1 MFSKVRI
8 VAFLCACTGLAAA
21 PAAALT
27 FNIGSGA
34 AQIYL
39 RIGATGAT
47 TSTVAFNLSGSES
60 ILGSG
65 TAILGTVAASA
76 GSASAGETPNFPACP
91 ANYVRIVARVRA
103 PGGNPRTATLQVT
116 SSAALLHAASGNT
129 IPFTEFGWDSD
140 DATDFPSGT
149 FTGGTQVITPTIAS
163 SRETGAC
170 HRFKFLNSQV
180 YPASVGGTG
189 FYSGSVTYNLNAP

>member
-1 MFSKVRI
+1 MFVKPRFASI
-8 VAFLCACTGLAAA
+8 LAAAGALAAA

-27 FNIGSGA
+27 FNIGNGS

-47 TSTVAFNLSGSES
+47 TSTVAFNLTGSES

-65 TAILGTVAASA
+65 TPIYGTVAASA
-76 GSASAGETPNFPACP
+76 GAASAETTNFPACP
-91 ANYVRIVARVRA
+91 ANHVRIVARVRA
-103 PGGNPRTATLQVT
+103 PGGNPRTGTLQVT
-116 SSAALLHAASGNT
+116 SSVAMVHAASGSQ

-140 DATDFPSGT
+140 DATDFGSGT
-149 FTGGTQVITPTIAS
+149 FTGAAQVLTPAITS

>member
-1 MFSKVRI
+1 MSSAPHRV
-8 VAFLCACTGLAAA
+8 VLLSMALAFA
-21 PAAALT
+21 PCAAALT
-27 FNIGSGA
+27 FNIANGS

-39 RIGATGAT
+39 RVGAIGAT
-47 TSTVAFNLSGSES
+47 TSTVAFNLTGSES
-60 ILGSG
+60 TLGSG
-65 TAILGTVAASA
+65 TPIFGAVAASA
-76 GSASAGETPNFPACP
+76 GSLSATETPNFPACP
-91 ANYVRIVARVRA
+91 ANHVRIVARVRA

-116 SSAALLHAASGNT
+116 SSGALLHAATGST

-140 DATDFPSGT
+140 EAADFPSGT
-149 FTGGTQVITPTIAS
+149 FTGGTQVISPALAS

>member
-1 MFSKVRI
+1 MSFAPLRI
-8 VAFLCACTGLAAA
+8 VSLSVALAFA
-21 PAAALT
+21 PCAAALT
-27 FNIGSGA
+27 FTVSNGS

-39 RIGATGAT
+39 RVGAVGAT
-47 TSTVAFNLSGSES
+47 TSTVAFNLTGSES

-65 TAILGTVAASA
+65 TPIFGAVA
-76 GSASAGETPNFPACP
+76 GSAGALSATETPNFPACP

-116 SSAALLHAASGNT
+116 SSGSLLHAASGST

-140 DATDFPSGT
+140 EAADFPSGT
-149 FTGGTQVITPTIAS
+149 FTGGTQVISPTLPS